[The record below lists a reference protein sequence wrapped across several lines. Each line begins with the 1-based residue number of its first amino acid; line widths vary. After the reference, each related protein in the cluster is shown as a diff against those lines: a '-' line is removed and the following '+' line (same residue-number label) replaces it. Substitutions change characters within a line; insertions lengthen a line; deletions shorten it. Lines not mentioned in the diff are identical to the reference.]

1 MSNEQEINKTSPL
14 YKEFQSLLDKDF
26 KDRKLHPNQVIKA
39 KIIDIL
45 KAHCVVDVRGKSEGL
60 IPLSEFKADEVA
72 KLKVGDS
79 IPVYLERLEGREGEI
94 VLSYS
99 KAKSF
104 AAWQKC
110 VDAFEKEEELT
121 GKIVNKIKGGYIVAL
136 FDQAIFSFL
145 PQSHLDVRPIRGAAV
160 DRLMNTPIRVRLV
173 RLDRNRGNCSCSR
186 KEVLLKNQSAEL
198 KETLKNI
205 KEGDIIE
212 NAIVKS
218 IPAQS
223 WGAFLDIGNNV
234 TALLHQSDISWSRI
248 SSVTDILS
256 VGQKIP
262 KVVISKIDEKTNRVS
277 VSIKNLSEDPYK
289 NIEKRL
295 KVGEIYEGKI
305 TKLAE
310 FGAFVSLDSN
320 IMGLCHVSEIDWVN
334 RNIKPSKVFS
344 VNQKANFKLLDI
356 QKDTKKIS
364 LSYKQTLPNPWDKI
378 KDEIGKVV
386 KIKVTN
392 VNERA
397 VFGELPNTG
406 LTGILHFK
414 EISYNQ
420 KVEDLNQFKKGD
432 NIDVKILEVK
442 DDKIR
447 LSKRALEKD
456 PMDWFKEN
464 KKKVGSV
471 ISTKVVE
478 VLKTGV
484 KVAVDPDKK
493 IIVLIKK
500 NQLAIEAADCR
511 PEIYNIGNTMS
522 DAIIEDLDLVNR
534 RVVLSPKAAQIK
546 EQDSLIKKFGENAAK
561 SGATLKSIFDK
572 AIGKKNKKEK

>member
-26 KDRKLHPNQVIKA
+26 KDRKLQPNQVIKA

-110 VDAFEKEEELT
+110 VDAFEKEEELI

-173 RLDRNRGNCSCSR
+173 RLDRTRGNCSCSR

-277 VSIKNLSEDPYK
+277 VSIKNLSDDPYK
-289 NIEKRL
+289 NIEKKL
-295 KVGEIYEGKI
+295 KIGEIYEGKI

-364 LSYKQTLPNPWDKI
+364 FSYKQTIPNPWDKI
-378 KDEIGKVV
+378 KDQIGKVV

>member
-1 MSNEQEINKTSPL
+1 M
-14 YKEFQSLLDKDF
+14 
-26 KDRKLHPNQVIKA
+26 
-39 KIIDIL
+39 
-45 KAHCVVDVRGKSEGL
+45 
-60 IPLSEFKADEVA
+60 
-72 KLKVGDS
+72 GDS

-212 NAIVKS
+212 NAIIKS

-364 LSYKQTLPNPWDKI
+364 LSYKQTMPNPWI
-378 KDEIGKVV
+378 K
-386 KIKVTN
+386 
-392 VNERA
+392 
-397 VFGELPNTG
+397 
-406 LTGILHFK
+406 
-414 EISYNQ
+414 
-420 KVEDLNQFKKGD
+420 
-432 NIDVKILEVK
+432 
-442 DDKIR
+442 
-447 LSKRALEKD
+447 SKMK
-456 PMDWFKEN
+456 
-464 KKKVGSV
+464 
-471 ISTKVVE
+471 
-478 VLKTGV
+478 
-484 KVAVDPDKK
+484 
-493 IIVLIKK
+493 
-500 NQLAIEAADCR
+500 
-511 PEIYNIGNTMS
+511 
-522 DAIIEDLDLVNR
+522 
-534 RVVLSPKAAQIK
+534 
-546 EQDSLIKKFGENAAK
+546 
-561 SGATLKSIFDK
+561 
-572 AIGKKNKKEK
+572 